1 MLSLNENRVKELLET
16 RLTGNHKEEALL
28 YHSSVPRKLKAV
40 QLFYNNITSFTPSFF
55 TTATVSTSASPPN
68 PPPSPPLI
76 DAASLIDDISAYI
89 DAFFM
94 SGKSTLDSFAHELR
108 SLYQFTGLTG
118 DLYFENA
125 LDQLSRNHSTSDLN
139 AYFTSC
145 NIRNLDWFK
154 DLNNYRRACAHES
167 IIPFRPSFDFD
178 VTSGRWLNPIL
189 KLPLNPGTYP
199 PAYADKDFYQT
210 GQSIKEGLNEFII
223 NSYNHVLTDIL
234 DGRTRVLP

>member
-1 MLSLNENRVKELLET
+1 MLSQNENRIKELIET
-16 RLTGNHKEEALL
+16 RLTGIHRDEALL

-55 TTATVSTSASPPN
+55 TTDTVSTSASPPN
-68 PPPSPPLI
+68 PPPSSQLI

-89 DAFFM
+89 DAFFL

-108 SLYQFTGLTG
+108 SLYQFTGLAG

-125 LDQLSRNHSTSDLN
+125 LDQLLRNHSTSDLN
-139 AYFTSC
+139 GYLTTC
-145 NIRNLDWFK
+145 NIRNLDWFN
-154 DLNNYRRACAHES
+154 DLRTYRRACAHES
-167 IIPFRPSFDFD
+167 IIAFRPSFDFD

-189 KLPLNPGTYP
+189 KLPLNPGNYP
-199 PAYADKDFYQT
+199 PTYGDKDFYQT
-210 GQSIKEGLNEFII
+210 GQSIKGGLNEFII

-234 DGRTRVLP
+234 HGRTRVPC